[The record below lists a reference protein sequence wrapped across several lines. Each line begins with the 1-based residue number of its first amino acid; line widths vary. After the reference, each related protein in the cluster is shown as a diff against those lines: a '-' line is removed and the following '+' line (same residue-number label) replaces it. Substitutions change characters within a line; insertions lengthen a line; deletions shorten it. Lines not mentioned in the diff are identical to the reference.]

1 VRVCEE
7 ISTKLHAAYA
17 RDEQNAR
24 ESLERRNAAVTPPN
38 PALGTVLVT
47 GGSGFLGRPAL
58 EQLRARGWR
67 VRALVRRTPSARAQ
81 VPGIDYVECDL
92 GRGVPVEVMN
102 DVRVVAHLAAE
113 TAGDKA
119 AHERNSIVATRNLL
133 DAMQKAGV
141 KRLINISSVAVLKP
155 GPRVLREDSPVDR
168 GNLSRGPYV
177 WAKAEAEAIAIER
190 AANGIEVRTIRLGP
204 LVDFKEF
211 SPPGRLGRD
220 VAGLFVAMGSRRS
233 ALSVCDVHTAAA
245 VIRNYAE
252 NFERAPPMVNLLEVP
267 ATTRG
272 DLADRMR
279 PARPEIKFF
288 WMPFWMLKTLSVLA
302 TGLQKAMKPG
312 KPALDV
318 YAAFKSERY
327 DPAIAQGVI
336 AAASSTSPPP
346 VRVIDTAA
354 TRAA

>member
-1 VRVCEE
+1 MP
-7 ISTKLHAAYA
+7 
-17 RDEQNAR
+17 
-24 ESLERRNAAVTPPN
+24 PPN
-38 PALGTVLVT
+38 PAMGTVLVT
-47 GGSGFLGRPAL
+47 GGSGFLGKSAL

-141 KRLINISSVAVLKP
+141 KKLINISSVAVLKP
-155 GPRVLREDSPVDR
+155 GPKVLREDSPVDR

-177 WAKAEAEAIAIER
+177 WAKAEAEVMALER
-190 AANGIEVRTIRLGP
+190 ASSGIDVRTIRLGP

-211 SPPGRLGRD
+211 TPPGRLGRD
-220 VAGLFVAMGSRRS
+220 LAGLFVAMGTRGNP
-233 ALSVCDVHTAAA
+233 LPVCDVYTAAS
-245 VIRNYAE
+245 VIRSYSE
-252 NFERAPPMVNLLEVP
+252 NFEAAPPMVNLLEVP

-272 DLADRMR
+272 DLAGRMR
-279 PARPEIKFF
+279 ANRPEISFF
-288 WMPFWMLKTLSVLA
+288 WMPFWLLKMLSLLA

-327 DPAIAQGVI
+327 DPTIAQGVI
-336 AAASSTSPPP
+336 SKAAADAPPTQAT
-346 VRVIDTAA
+346 RVADTTT